1 MIINIKTLNLTE
13 DRYNEIIELYSIFSK
28 IDKNILTICSLK
40 TLIKN
45 LAKNHHILFYTK
57 GDKIIGA
64 ITLLIEQKIIHN
76 GKCVGHIEDF
86 AVLEEYRS
94 LGIGSLLLEHAI
106 ILSRQNNCYKCILDC
121 SPSIEG
127 YYLKKGFANKG
138 TYMGLYF

>member
-1 MIINIKTLNLTE
+1 MIINIKTLNLIE

-28 IDKNILTICSLK
+28 IDKDILTVDGLK

-45 LAKNHHILFYTK
+45 LNKNHHILFYTK
-57 GDKIIGA
+57 DEKIIGA

-76 GKCVGHIEDF
+76 GRCVGHIEDF
-86 AVLEEYRS
+86 VVLEEYRG
-94 LGIGSLLLEHAI
+94 LKIGSLLLEHV
-106 ILSRQNNCYKCILDC
+106 ILLCKQNNCYKCILDC

-127 YYLKKGFANKG
+127 YYLKKGFTNKG